1 MILSVLVLRAEGKS
15 ANQWKPEL
23 ILAVPPM
30 VYLGST
36 ATSREVGGEAGS
48 SL

>member
-23 ILAVPPM
+23 ILAVPP

>member
-1 MILSVLVLRAEGKS
+1 MILSVLVLIAEGRS

-23 ILAVPPM
+23 ILAARIE
-30 VYLGST
+30 YLGST
-36 ATSREVGGEAGS
+36 VTSREMGGEAGS